1 VAVAWAFDA
10 HQVFISAFT
19 DAEPE
24 WHCVVSSSCPPPGT
38 NTKSPCA
45 LLGLGHGTGR
55 LRRRLSR
62 SGHSIAPVRRSSFFA
77 GCLAGGFLLT
87 TLAESVLGR
96 KKTLVVSL
104 ASMSVAGALTA
115 FAPNVYAY
123 AALRF
128 LAGLARSVI
137 VT

>member
-1 VAVAWAFDA
+1 
-10 HQVFISAFT
+10 
-19 DAEPE
+19 
-24 WHCVVSSSCPPPGT
+24 VSGC
-38 NTKSPCA
+38 
-45 LLGLGHGTGR
+45 
-55 LRRRLSR
+55 
-62 SGHSIAPVRRSSFFA
+62 SFLF
-77 GCLAGGFLLT
+77 T
-87 TLAESVLGR
+87 TLADSVLRR

-104 ASMSVAGALTA
+104 ASMYVAGALTA